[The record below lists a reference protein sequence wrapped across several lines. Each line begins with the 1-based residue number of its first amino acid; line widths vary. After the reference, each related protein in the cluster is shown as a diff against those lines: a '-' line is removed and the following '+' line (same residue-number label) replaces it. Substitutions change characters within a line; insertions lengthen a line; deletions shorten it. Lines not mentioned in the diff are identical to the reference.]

1 MLGRVRGYKPSL
13 VMGADRP
20 ARNGQ
25 GDERAE
31 RAGPCRR
38 SGGAGEPL
46 AARALRSDWS
56 QPAIA
61 LRRTLVLTGLVAL
74 ASCQSIDELW
84 TAAPAPVAAEPPK
97 ASREYPSLHS
107 VPPRPQLSYDV
118 QQRRAIVDG
127 LVADRENARYTDQVV
142 RYRAGLSGL
151 PPPPTPPKVVAAA
164 VPEGPLEPVEPET
177 QAAEPDAPA
186 PSFEDDDGGRF
197 GDQYEDDTLG
207 DFVDELARDP
217 DEDAPADAGSSSPG
231 EGEEAPGFLDWF
243 RGLFGQAEVEAA
255 EPPADALAAPG
266 PEGPR
271 EAPGLSE
278 EESSPDAAIEVPAGD
293 HPTPVLRP
301 SVAVKDRAATNER
314 QATEELTHKAE
325 AAVPAAPP
333 PKPGGVGVAIGTDGI
348 AIGDDDAADER
359 SAPGAGPP
367 SSGETVAT
375 RGPREVAPSILV
387 LFQPGSAALPPGVG
401 ARLEQVLA
409 TAKAQ
414 GAVIRIEGEA
424 YSPALALDRARAVA
438 LGLMRVGASAGDLQ
452 MTLAPG
458 ATGDQARLILA
469 GPAAR

>member
-1 MLGRVRGYKPSL
+1 LAGCQSL
-13 VMGADRP
+13 DGLWP
-20 ARNGQ
+20 AAAAPV
-25 GDERAE
+25 D
-31 RAGPCRR
+31 AGP
-38 SGGAGEPL
+38 PKP
-46 AARALRSDWS
+46 AAA
-56 QPAIA
+56 
-61 LRRTLVLTGLVAL
+61 
-74 ASCQSIDELW
+74 
-84 TAAPAPVAAEPPK
+84 
-97 ASREYPSLHS
+97 ASREYPSLHT

-127 LVADRENARYTDQVV
+127 LIADRENARYTDQVV
-142 RYRAGLSGL
+142 RYRTGQSSL
-151 PPPPTPPKVVAAA
+151 PPPPTPPKVVAAV
-164 VPEGPLEPVEPET
+164 VPEGPVEPVEPET
-177 QAAEPDAPA
+177 EAAEPDAQA

-217 DEDAPADAGSSSPG
+217 DEDAPAAAGPSRQ
-231 EGEEAPGFLDWF
+231 GEEAPGLLDWF

-255 EPPADALAAPG
+255 EPPADAPAAPG
-266 PEGPR
+266 QGPEGLQ

-278 EESSPDAAIEVPAGD
+278 QESSPDAAIEVPAAD

-301 SVAVKDRAATNER
+301 SMAVKERAPADEPAAVEGSIR
-314 QATEELTHKAE
+314 QAA
-325 AAVPAAPP
+325 AAGPAVPLA
-333 PKPGGVGVAIGTDGI
+333 KPGGVGVAIGADGI
-348 AIGDDDAADER
+348 TIGDDGAAGER
-359 SAPGAGPP
+359 PAPGAGPP

-375 RGPREVAPSILV
+375 RSPREVAPSVLV

-409 TAKAQ
+409 RAKAQ

>member
-1 MLGRVRGYKPSL
+1 
-13 VMGADRP
+13 
-20 ARNGQ
+20 
-25 GDERAE
+25 
-31 RAGPCRR
+31 
-38 SGGAGEPL
+38 
-46 AARALRSDWS
+46 
-56 QPAIA
+56 
-61 LRRTLVLTGLVAL
+61 
-74 ASCQSIDELW
+74 
-84 TAAPAPVAAEPPK
+84 
-97 ASREYPSLHS
+97 
-107 VPPRPQLSYDV
+107 
-118 QQRRAIVDG
+118 
-127 LVADRENARYTDQVV
+127 
-142 RYRAGLSGL
+142 
-151 PPPPTPPKVVAAA
+151 VVAAV
-164 VPEGPLEPVEPET
+164 VPEGPVEPVEPET
-177 QAAEPDAPA
+177 EAAEPDAQA

-217 DEDAPADAGSSSPG
+217 DEDAPVAAGPSRQG
-231 EGEEAPGFLDWF
+231 EGEEAPGLLDWF

-255 EPPADALAAPG
+255 EPPADAPAAPGQG
-266 PEGPR
+266 PEGPQG
-271 EAPGLSE
+271 APGLSE
-278 EESSPDAAIEVPAGD
+278 QESSPDAAIEVPAAD

-301 SVAVKDRAATNER
+301 SMAVKERAPADEP
-314 QATEELTHKAE
+314 
-325 AAVPAAPP
+325 AAVEGSIHQAAAAGPAVPP

-375 RGPREVAPSILV
+375 RDPREVAPSILV
-387 LFQPGSAALPPGVG
+387 LFQPGLAALPPGVG